1 MSYSRRS
8 KIVLL
13 CLLANILVF
22 LVLFLSQPGGDDVRQ
37 GKHSSLCKS

>member
-8 KIVLL
+8 KIILL

-22 LVLFLSQPGGDDVRQ
+22 LVLFLLQPGGDDVRQ
-37 GKHSSLCKS
+37 GKYLSLCTS